1 MKEPVQRTVWWL
13 LAAGLLWQAVAG
25 TARLAGQVWQSRD
38 VGLVARCTEGT
49 DERLRRGLGADLAIV
64 QGLREVAQPG
74 EWLMCRVVF
83 TAEAFDART
92 GIVARLTRLRHALFP
107 WPLVTNGGAEPI
119 AAAEAATPPGRSTLL
134 LVLDGEP
141 TPNDRTGWH
150 GVARGEGFQAWRLRR
165 E

>member
-1 MKEPVQRTVWWL
+1 MREPVQRTVWWL
-13 LAAGLLWQAVAG
+13 LAAGLSWQAAAG
-25 TARLAGQVWQSRD
+25 TARLAQQVWQARE
-38 VGLVARCTEGT
+38 VGLAARLTEPT

-83 TAEAFDART
+83 TAEALDERT

-107 WPLVTNGGAEPI
+107 WPLVSNGGAEPI

-141 TPNDRTGWH
+141 APGERPGWLC
-150 GVARGEGFQAWRLRR
+150 VARGEGFQAWRLRR